1 MRQTLSI
8 ARKEL
13 GAYFGSPMALI
24 FVGVFLA
31 VTLFSFFW
39 VDTFFARGVADVRP
53 LFRWMPILLIFLV
66 SALTMRQWSEE
77 QRSGTMEILL
87 TLPVP
92 YLRLV
97 LGKFLAVLALVAVA
111 LALTLSLPVTVSI
124 LGNLDWG
131 PVVGGYLAAILLAG
145 AYAAIGLFVSSR
157 TDNQIVTL
165 IVSALIGGTFY
176 VVGSGGL
183 NEFVPDAVGEIL
195 QALGTGTRFE
205 SIERG
210 VVDLRDLLYYLTLT
224 ALFLTLNIVSLDN
237 KRWSRGP
244 RTRSYRR
251 SVTWMTAL
259 IAANLVVMNVWI
271 YPLRGLRLDL
281 TQDREF
287 SLSAATDE
295 ILGSLQEPLLVR
307 GYFSE
312 RTHPLLAP
320 LVPRIRD
327 LLHEYEI
334 AADGRLELEFID
346 PSQNPE
352 LEAEA
357 NQVYGIRPTPFQ
369 ISGRY
374 EASVI
379 NSYFNLLFRYGD
391 QSVVLDFQDLIEVE
405 QIPNDTLDVRLRNLE
420 YDLTRSIKKV
430 VSGFQSVESVLG
442 AMEDSV
448 RLTLY
453 VSPETLP
460 ERLAGVPGTVEN
472 VVGQIAADSGGAL
485 SMETVNPY
493 AVDSPISPQ
502 ALYETYGIQPVAVS
516 LFSDQGYYLA
526 MVLEVGDQAQ
536 VLYPSGEVSEAE
548 IRTSIESALKRA
560 APGFLRVVG
569 LWVPPATPTQDVFGQ
584 MQQPISSWNLV
595 AEQLRRDYEVRSID
609 LTSGEVPAGVD
620 VLVLLAPQ
628 NLTELG
634 RFAVDQYLM
643 RGGAV
648 VAAAGNFVVSAD
660 PVSGGIQLR
669 PIEGG
674 IQPLLEHYGILVEP
688 SLVLDPQN
696 EPFPVPVERQVGGF
710 TVQEI
715 QLIDYPHFVDV
726 RPDGM
731 NRESPITA
739 NLPAVTLNWVSPL
752 SIDQTGQEGKEWSIL
767 LQSSPASWVS
777 SSTNIQPN
785 FDLYPQLGFPVEQE
799 TRRQTLAV
807 AVSGVFQSFFED
819 NPSPFDRES
828 GQDTGQP
835 TPPAPAAGTIE
846 VSPESARLV
855 VFGSGEFLDDLVFG
869 IASNLS
875 GERYLNSLQL
885 LQNAVDWSVED
896 LDLLSIRARG
906 TKVRVLEPIER
917 SAQRLWE
924 AGNYAVALAALVGI
938 GLVWNLQRRRQRP
951 MDLPQRSGDG
961 RESEPALQE
970 GGKEER

>member
-13 GAYFGSPMALI
+13 EAYFGSPMALI
-24 FVGVFLA
+24 FVGAFLA

-39 VDTFFARGVADVRP
+39 VDTFFARAVADVRP

-87 TLPVP
+87 TLPVS
-92 YLRLV
+92 YLRLA
-97 LGKFLAVLALVAVA
+97 LGKFLAVLGLVIVA
-111 LALTLSLPVTVSI
+111 LGLTLFVPLTVSI

-131 PVVGGYLAAILLAG
+131 PVVGGYLAAVLLAG
-145 AYAAIGLFVSSR
+145 AYASIGLFVSSR

-165 IVSALIGGTFY
+165 IISALICAVFY
-176 VVGSGGL
+176 MIGSGGL
-183 NEFVPDAVGEIL
+183 SEFVPDAVA
-195 QALGTGTRFE
+195 QVFHAVGTGSRFE

-210 VVDLRDLLYYLTLT
+210 VVDLRDLTYYLTLT
-224 ALFLTLNIVSLDN
+224 ALFLALNIASLDR
-237 KRWSRGP
+237 KRWSSGP
-244 RTRSYRR
+244 RTQGYRR
-251 SVTWMTAL
+251 NVNVLTTL
-259 IAANLVVMNVWI
+259 IAVNLVLVNVWF

-281 TQDREF
+281 TENREF
-287 SLSAATDE
+287 SLSDATED

-327 LLHEYEI
+327 MLREYEV
-334 AADGRLELEFID
+334 AADGMLELDFVD
-346 PSQNPE
+346 PSQDPD

-391 QSVVLDFQDLIEVE
+391 QSVVIGFQDLIEVE
-405 QIPNDTLDVRLRNLE
+405 QTPSGELDVRLRNLE

-430 VSGFQSVESVLG
+430 VSGFQSVESVLT
-442 AMEDSV
+442 AMDEAV

-453 VSPETLP
+453 VTPETLP
-460 ERLAGVPGTVEN
+460 ERLAEAPTTIQK
-472 VVGQIAADSGGAL
+472 VVDELAAGAGGAL
-485 SMETVNPY
+485 TFRTVNPN
-493 AVDSPISPQ
+493 APDSPISRQ
-502 ALYETYGIQPVAVS
+502 ALYEAYGIQPVAVS
-516 LFSDQGYYLA
+516 LFSDQSYYLA
-526 MVLEVGDQAQ
+526 MVLEVGEQSQ

-548 IRTSIESALKRA
+548 VRASIESALKRS
-560 APGFLRVVG
+560 APGFLKVVG
-569 LWVPPATPTQDVFGQ
+569 LWVPPATPTQNIFGQ
-584 MQQPISSWNLV
+584 MQQPISSWDLV
-595 AEQLRRDYEVRSID
+595 AEQLRRDYEVRQVD
-609 LTSGEVPAGVD
+609 LSSGEAPADID
-620 VLVLLAPQ
+620 VLVLIAPQ
-628 NLTELG
+628 NLGEME
-634 RFAVDQYLM
+634 RFAIDQHLM

-648 VAAAGNFVVSAD
+648 VAAAGRYVVTAD
-660 PVSGGIQLR
+660 PVSGGLQLR
-669 PIEGG
+669 PVEGG
-674 IQPLLEHYGILVEP
+674 IQSLLEHYGVTVSP

-696 EPFPVPVERQVGGF
+696 EPFPVPVNRQVGGF

-731 NRESPITA
+731 ERESPIVS
-739 NLPAVTLNWVSPL
+739 NLPAVTMNWVSPIEL
-752 SIDQTGQEGKEWSIL
+752 DQPQDEQRETTIL

-777 SSTNIQPN
+777 GSTVIQPN
-785 FDLYPQLGFPVEQE
+785 FELYPQWGFPIDSDQG
-799 TRRQTLAV
+799 RRTLAV
-807 AVSGVFQSFFED
+807 ALHGVFQSYYAEHT
-819 NPSPFDRES
+819 SPFDQEKS
-828 GQDTGQP
+828 EEGAAQP
-835 TPPAPAAGTIE
+835 TAQPPAAGTIE
-846 VSPESARLV
+846 SSPESARLV
-855 VFGSGEFLDDLVFG
+855 VFGSAEFLDDLVFG
-869 IASNLS
+869 ISSNLS

-906 TKVRVLEPIER
+906 TKVRVLKPID
-917 SAQRLWE
+917 QTQQTLWE
-924 AGNYAVALAALVGI
+924 AGNYAFALAALLGI
-938 GLVWNLQRRRQRP
+938 GLVWNLRQRRKQP
-951 MDLPQRSGDG
+951 MDLRRRPSGPKHGD
-961 RESEPALQE
+961 RKKK
-970 GGKEER
+970 KETEEA